1 VVSARTLARG
11 ARRVLTVVLVV
22 AGARSLL
29 GVILSSVVLS
39 LAGLWLLWR
48 AWCRLEQ
55 HLDARERALVAGVL
69 VPQRVPRPAP
79 AERHVAFARALSTVA
94 AAYEFE
100 CEQETSAR

>member
-1 VVSARTLARG
+1 MVTARTLARQ
-11 ARRVLTVVLVV
+11 ARRALTVVLVV

-29 GVILSSVVLS
+29 GVLLSSVALS

-55 HLDARERALVAGVL
+55 HLDTRERALVPEVV
-69 VPQRVPRPAP
+69 VPQRVPVPAP

-94 AAYEFE
+94 AAYQSE